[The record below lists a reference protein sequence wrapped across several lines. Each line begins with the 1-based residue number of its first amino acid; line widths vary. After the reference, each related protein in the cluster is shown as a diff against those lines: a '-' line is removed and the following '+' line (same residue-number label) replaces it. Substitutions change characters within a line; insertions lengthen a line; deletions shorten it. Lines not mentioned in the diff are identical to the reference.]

1 MNNIKMLYFDRIDVF
16 KGTDVNKTR
25 YLSLL
30 VFLNKGFKFQ
40 PYVCNRCHD
49 LLMMSMNVT
58 DIAILSINNTN
69 YHCIITGISK
79 SQTTKLLQS
88 IDLTK
93 KSGTYN
99 YQEQFWCYKFIR
111 NSNLIN
117 KIENY
122 KLKKYIKIFES
133 IYENRRKIY

>member
-1 MNNIKMLYFDRIDVF
+1 
-16 KGTDVNKTR
+16 
-25 YLSLL
+25 
-30 VFLNKGFKFQ
+30 
-40 PYVCNRCHD
+40 
-49 LLMMSMNVT
+49 MNVT
-58 DIAILSINNTN
+58 YIAILSIKNTN

-79 SQTTKLLQS
+79 SETTKLLQS
-88 IDLTK
+88 VDLTE

-122 KLKKYIKIFES
+122 KLKKYIKIFEN
-133 IYENRRKIY
+133 IYENRRNIY